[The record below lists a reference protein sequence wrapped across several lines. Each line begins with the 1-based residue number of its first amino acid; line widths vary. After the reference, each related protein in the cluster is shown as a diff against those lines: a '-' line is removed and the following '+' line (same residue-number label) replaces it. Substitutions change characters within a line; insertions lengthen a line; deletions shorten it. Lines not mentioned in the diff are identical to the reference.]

1 MILTSQQQKKDRD
14 EYVKEKKYRIAGGPS
29 SHMFL
34 GIMMANVRKK
44 AGKQASRQADRG
56 AEKKRSKREKKERK
70 RMEVAEDS

>member
-1 MILTSQQQKKDRD
+1 MKWKKKGRD

-44 AGKQASRQADRG
+44 AGKEGRKAGRQADRQRCRK
-56 AEKKRSKREKKERK
+56 EKK
-70 RMEVAEDS
+70 

>member
-1 MILTSQQQKKDRD
+1 MKWKKKGRD

-44 AGKQASRQADRG
+44 AGKEGRQAGRQTDRG
-56 AEKKRSKREKKERK
+56 AEKKRSKREKKEGK
-70 RMEVAEDS
+70 RMEVAVDS